1 MAQSLCA
8 KRQKLCHGA
17 DLFSDFS
24 EDETDDEILS
34 QVASSDASTS
44 AEPTSAEADA
54 WENIDSEMSGDE
66 SVQLEERV
74 VLDEWVE
81 VNESDDEDH
90 RWWALGPDGPGQFLL
105 LLDLDLESELEY
117 YCPTSSARL
126 SCGWVVD
133 VVVTLEMALGRENPF
148 F

>member
-1 MAQSLCA
+1 MDQSPCA
-8 KRQKLCHGA
+8 KRQKLCNGE

-44 AEPTSAEADA
+44 AEPTSAEDHA
-54 WENIDSEMSGDE
+54 WENIDSEILGDE
-66 SVQLEERV
+66 SVQLEETV

-81 VNESDDEDH
+81 VDDSNDEDS
-90 RWWALGPDGPGQFLL
+90 RWWALGPDGSGQFLL
-105 LLDLDLESELEY
+105 LLDLDLELELRD

-133 VVVTLEMALGRENPF
+133 VIVLFEMALGRENP
-148 F
+148 